1 MTRLVFNL
9 DIRALIFAKIFYKPV
24 LFLFS
29 ANDPN
34 LGSDFDPSPQSC
46 TGVSSVGV
54 SASANAV
61 SLLSSEPHS
70 GGSLED
76 GLLQLEPPLN
86 ASDYNFT
93 LDDQENLND
102 LFDNFPF

>member
-1 MTRLVFNL
+1 MFFIL
-9 DIRALIFAKIFYKPV
+9 
-24 LFLFS
+24 S

-34 LGSDFDPSPQSC
+34 LGSDFDPSTQSC
-46 TGVSSVGV
+46 SGGGVSSAVDNGV
-54 SASANAV
+54 ASSVVHAA
-61 SLLSSEPHS
+61 SLLTSDPHS
-70 GGSLED
+70 SSSLED

>member
-1 MTRLVFNL
+1 MFVIVCFP
-9 DIRALIFAKIFYKPV
+9 AH
-24 LFLFS
+24 
-29 ANDPN
+29 DPN
-34 LGSDFDPSPQSC
+34 LGSDFEHSSQ
-46 TGVSSVGV
+46 SSVAV
-54 SASANAV
+54 SASAAAV
-61 SLLSSEPHS
+61 SLMTTDPHS